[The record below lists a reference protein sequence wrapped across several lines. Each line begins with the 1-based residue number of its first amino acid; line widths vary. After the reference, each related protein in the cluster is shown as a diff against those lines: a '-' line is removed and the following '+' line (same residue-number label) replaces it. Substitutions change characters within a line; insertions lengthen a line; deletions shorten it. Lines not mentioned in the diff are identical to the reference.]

1 MHHARFRDPAG
12 SIREGSYDPETDT
25 VAFGSEEYALDDPEI
40 DVLPPAEPTK
50 IVCIGRNYAD
60 HAAERDS
67 EVPAVHRS
75 PPCLMRR

>member
-12 SIREGSYDPETDT
+12 SIREGTYDPETDT
-25 VAFGSEEYALDDPEI
+25 VAFAGEEYALDDPAI

-60 HAAERDS
+60 HAAELDND
-67 EVPAVHRS
+67 VPDRPS
-75 PPCLMRR
+75 SS